1 MIASLSEFDSPRLS
15 LHSGNE
21 SKKRSMI
28 KELRGDYR
36 NCFNNSALSSTAKRF
51 SPTTL
56 QSNVTGFA
64 RWRIQFNL
72 RGGETFTFGRFR
84 ITIIKSLHSPGGLY
98 MEDITAASTVK
109 KGLTKLFML
118 AFLWGQFRQFA
129 ETPIDSHLSTALRG
143 VIKDLST
150 DVVTNLISAF

>member
-28 KELRGDYR
+28 KELREDYQ

-56 QSNVTGFA
+56 QSNVTGFV

-72 RGGETFTFGRFR
+72 RGGETFTFGRFL

-98 MEDITAASTVK
+98 Y
-109 KGLTKLFML
+109 G
-118 AFLWGQFRQFA
+118 RY
-129 ETPIDSHLSTALRG
+129 HRG
-143 VIKDLST
+143 VYHEERTHKVIYARVSVGT
-150 DVVTNLISAF
+150 I